1 MAAPATKFALPSE
14 NVTQEVTSA
23 ESGAL
28 PTSDIGKAEGGAAAT
43 VSPLLDWP
51 NATAFLEAEPG
62 AFPEYEGVAW
72 HYGDPLTEQ
81 RAFEMD
87 STFGIVDRSNRV
99 VLEVA
104 GEEAP
109 EFLHRL
115 LSQHLSVPEEGLGTW
130 ALNLDANG
138 RILHHIGITYS
149 AGTFYLDVSPRSAY
163 SLQRYLEQMVFWS
176 KVTITRSS
184 LSMLSIIGAGV
195 KSLDHAG
202 IGAGLAVAELA
213 GAAALREYELAGLPC
228 TDLLVADPL
237 ASAEALIDEGG
248 KLAGLMA
255 YTALRVRGL
264 VPEVGIDMDEKSIP
278 HESSLLV
285 QSAVHLNKG
294 CYRGQETVAR
304 VDNLGRSPRVLA
316 LAHFDGSAPELPT
329 TGAVITKGGRSV
341 GRVGTVVHDYEYGPI
356 GLVLVKRSAAQAQGL
371 VCGDAALQIDQD
383 SLPAEPTEQAGR
395 DAVNKFL
402 GKSR

>member
-1 MAAPATKFALPSE
+1 MSAVPAA
-14 NVTQEVTSA
+14 
-23 ESGAL
+23 
-28 PTSDIGKAEGGAAAT
+28 

-51 NATAFLEAEPG
+51 NATAYVEAEPG
-62 AFPEYEGVAW
+62 TFPEYEGVAW

-81 RAFEMD
+81 RAFELD

-99 VLEVA
+99 VLEVS

-115 LSQHLSVPEEGLGTW
+115 LSQHLSEPEDGLGTW

-138 RILHHIGITYS
+138 RILHHIGIMYS
-149 AGTFYLDVSPRSAY
+149 AGTFYLDVSPRSAD
-163 SLQRYLEQMVFWS
+163 SLQQYLEQMVFWS
-176 KVTITRSS
+176 KVAIRRSS
-184 LSMLSIIGAGV
+184 LSLLSVIGAG
-195 KSLDHAG
+195 HE
-202 IGAGLAVAELA
+202 GAGLAGAGLEGAGLAGSGLA
-213 GAAALREYELAGLPC
+213 GAGLTGVVTLRDYELAGLPC

-237 ASAEALIDEGG
+237 ASAKALIAKGG

-255 YTALRVRGL
+255 YTALRVRSL
-264 VPEVGIDMDEKSIP
+264 MPEVGIDMDEKSIP

-329 TGAVITKGGRSV
+329 TGVVITNGGRNV

-356 GLVLVKRSAAQAQGL
+356 GLVLVKRSAARSQGL

-383 SLPAEPTEQAGR
+383 SLPAEPTDQAGR
-395 DAVNKFL
+395 AAVNKFL
-402 GKSR
+402 GR